1 MFTKALTFSLSTFL
15 YLNTI
20 FAQDCMPDLSRSLPA
35 IKIPD
40 INLQVNDNSYF
51 CFDIHS
57 VKDKEVLRKFESLK
71 DKGAFD
77 ESNCLIEKKFDSQ
90 ISSEVTE
97 LIIATTKEHLKVYAA
112 DSANPSEKSLLI
124 MTNSEN
130 KDFISKAISTSQLKL
145 EDPNKLT
152 TKDALEIGGA
162 AAIGSLVGIV
172 VQRQAFKNPDGSI
185 QKDKSLHANYGALIN
200 IGSVAGS
207 YLLIETAGLGDK
219 LKMSKN
225 QKKWAI
231 LLTGT
236 VVGLL
241 VGYGKERFYDYYRR
255 DSHTYDPKM
264 KGDMGATWLGGGAFN
279 ALGGS
284 ITFQF

>member
-1 MFTKALTFSLSTFL
+1 MFTKAIAISLSTFL
-15 YLNTI
+15 YFNTV
-20 FAQDCMPDLSRSLPA
+20 FSQDCLPDLAKALPDV
-35 IKIPD
+35 KIPD

-51 CFDIHS
+51 CFDVLS
-57 VKDKEVLRKFESLK
+57 VKDKDIIRKFETLK
-71 DKGAFD
+71 DRNAFD
-77 ESNCLIEKKFDSQ
+77 ESNCLVDKKFDSQ
-90 ISSEVTE
+90 TSAEITD
-97 LIIATTKEHLKVYAA
+97 LILATTREHLKVYAA
-112 DSANPSEKSLLI
+112 DTANPSEKSLLI

-130 KDFISKAISTSQLKL
+130 KDFISKAISTSQLKV
-145 EDPNKLT
+145 ENQNKLT

-172 VQRQAFKNPDGSI
+172 IQRQTFKNPDGSI
-185 QKDKSLHANYGALIN
+185 QKDKSLHANYGAVIN
-200 IGSVAGS
+200 MGSVAGS

-219 LKMSKN
+219 LKLSKN

-241 VGYGKERFYDYYRR
+241 VGYGKERFYDYNRR
-255 DSHTYDPKM
+255 GHTYDPKM
-264 KGDMGATWLGGGAFN
+264 KGDMGATWLGGGALN
-279 ALGGS
+279 AIGGS